1 MYSKTVVNW
10 IAKRYEFDTLMAV
23 KNGFSLF

>member
-23 KNGFSLF
+23 KNWI